1 MQFYFQHN
9 KTKLMRRLIFPIV
22 IFIALSFTAK
32 SQTDL
37 KTINDIQTTVNYY
50 LDGGTNGDSV
60 MFSKAFV
67 PDGQMRYMRNDT
79 LFNVSLKDFMA
90 RARNNG
96 VKQDRKTKI
105 ESIQVFGNAATA
117 KLTIEYPTF
126 YFHDI
131 MSLLKTK
138 DGWKIVSKIF
148 YREDKAK

>member
-1 MQFYFQHN
+1 M
-9 KTKLMRRLIFPIV
+9 KKLLLVNIFLV
-22 IFIALSFTAK
+22 IALAGNAQADPVSVK
-32 SQTDL
+32 E
-37 KTINDIQTTVNYY
+37 IETVCNYY
-50 LDGGTNGDSV
+50 LQGGTNGDSV

-96 VKQDRKTKI
+96 VKLDRTTRI

-138 DGWKIVSKIF
+138 EGWKIVSKIF
-148 YREDKAK
+148 YREEKSK

>member
-1 MQFYFQHN
+1 M
-9 KTKLMRRLIFPIV
+9 KKIFCILSIV
-22 IFIALSFTAK
+22 FSSAVVKA
-32 SQTDL
+32 QTDPA
-37 KTINDIQTTVNYY
+37 TTRDIETVCNYY

-79 LFNVSLKDFMA
+79 LFNILLKDFTA
-90 RARNNG
+90 RIRNTG
-96 VKQDRKTKI
+96 IKQNRTTKI

-131 MSLLKTK
+131 IGLLKTK
-138 DGWKIVSKIF
+138 EGWKIVSKIF
-148 YREDKAK
+148 YREEKKN

>member
-1 MQFYFQHN
+1 MRKIIFSIAAIIAFSFAG
-9 KTKLMRRLIFPIV
+9 KT
-22 IFIALSFTAK
+22 
-32 SQTDL
+32 QTDL
-37 KTINDIQTTVNYY
+37 KTMQEIQTALTYY

-60 MFSKAFV
+60 LFSKAFV

-79 LFNVSLKDFMA
+79 VMNVALKDFMA
-90 RARNNG
+90 RMRNTG
-96 VKQDRKTKI
+96 TKQERKTKI
-105 ESIQVFGNAATA
+105 ENIQVFGNAASA

-138 DGWKIVSKIF
+138 DGWKIVGKIF

>member
-1 MQFYFQHN
+1 MR
-9 KTKLMRRLIFPIV
+9 KLMFLTV
-22 IFIALSFTAK
+22 ILVSFVFKGKA
-32 SQTDL
+32 QTDL
-37 KTINDIQTTVNYY
+37 KTIQEIQTTVNYY

-67 PDGQMRYMRNDT
+67 GDGQMRYMRNDT
-79 LFNVSLKDFMA
+79 LFNMSLKDFMA

-138 DGWKIVSKIF
+138 DGWKIVNKIF
-148 YREDKAK
+148 YREDKSK

>member
-1 MQFYFQHN
+1 
-9 KTKLMRRLIFPIV
+9 MRKIIFSGVIV
-22 IFIALSFTAK
+22 LTFSFTTKA
-32 SQTDL
+32 QTDL
-37 KTINDIQTTVNYY
+37 KTIQEIQTVLAYY

-79 LFNVSLKDFMA
+79 IFNVSLKDFMA

-105 ESIQVFGNAATA
+105 ESIQVFGNAASA
-117 KLTIEYPTF
+117 KLTIENPTF

-138 DGWKIVSKIF
+138 DGWKIVGKIF
-148 YREDKAK
+148 YREDKSK

>member
-1 MQFYFQHN
+1 
-9 KTKLMRRLIFPIV
+9 MRKIIFSSV
-22 IFIALSFTAK
+22 IILTSSFTTKA
-32 SQTDL
+32 QTDL
-37 KTINDIQTTVNYY
+37 KTIQEIQTVLTYY
-50 LDGGTNGDSV
+50 LDGGTNGDSL

-79 LFNVSLKDFMA
+79 IFNVSLKDFMA

-105 ESIQVFGNAATA
+105 ESIQVFGNAASA
-117 KLTIEYPTF
+117 KLTIENPTF

-138 DGWKIVSKIF
+138 DGWKIVGKIF
-148 YREDKAK
+148 YREEKAK

>member
-1 MQFYFQHN
+1 MKKN
-9 KTKLMRRLIFPIV
+9 ITAIMLILCAV
-22 IFIALSFTAK
+22 TSHA
-32 SQTDL
+32 QTDT
-37 KTINDIQTTVNYY
+37 KTIEDIQTVCRYY
-50 LDGGTNGDSV
+50 LDGGTNNDSLL
-60 MFSKAFV
+60 FSKAFV
-67 PDGQMRYMRNDT
+67 PDGQMRYVRNDT

-90 RARNNG
+90 RVRNTG
-96 VKQDRKTKI
+96 IKQERKTKI

-148 YREDKAK
+148 YREEKVTTK

>member
-1 MQFYFQHN
+1 
-9 KTKLMRRLIFPIV
+9 MRKLIF
-22 IFIALSFTAK
+22 FIAILIAFSFTTKA
-32 SQTDL
+32 QTDL
-37 KTINDIQTTVNYY
+37 KTMQEIQTVLTYY

-79 LFNVSLKDFMA
+79 VFNVSLKDFMA
-90 RARNNG
+90 RARNTG

-105 ESIQVFGNAATA
+105 ESIQVFGNAASA

-138 DGWKIVSKIF
+138 DGWKIVGKIF

>member
-1 MQFYFQHN
+1 
-9 KTKLMRRLIFPIV
+9 MRKIIFSTV
-22 IFIALSFTAK
+22 ILVALSFNAK
-32 SQTDL
+32 AQTDL
-37 KTINDIQTTVNYY
+37 KTMQEIQTVLTYY
-50 LDGGTNGDSV
+50 LDGATNSDSL

-96 VKQDRKTKI
+96 VKLDRKTKI
-105 ESIQVFGNAATA
+105 ENIQVFGNAASA

-138 DGWKIVSKIF
+138 DGWKIVGKIF

>member
-1 MQFYFQHN
+1 
-9 KTKLMRRLIFPIV
+9 MRKIIFFTV
-22 IFIALSFTAK
+22 ILFSFSFAAK
-32 SQTDL
+32 AQTDI
-37 KTINDIQTTVNYY
+37 KTIQEIQTVLTYY

-79 LFNVSLKDFMA
+79 IFNVSLKDFMA

-105 ESIQVFGNAATA
+105 ESIQVFGNAASA
-117 KLTIEYPTF
+117 KLTIENPTF

-131 MSLLKTK
+131 MTLLKTK
-138 DGWKIVSKIF
+138 DGWKIVGKIF
-148 YREDKAK
+148 YREDKSK

>member
-1 MQFYFQHN
+1 
-9 KTKLMRRLIFPIV
+9 MRKIIFSTAVLI
-22 IFIALSFTAK
+22 SFSFAGK
-32 SQTDL
+32 AQTDL
-37 KTINDIQTTVNYY
+37 KTMQEIQTALTYY

-79 LFNVSLKDFMA
+79 VMNVALKDFMA
-90 RARNNG
+90 RMRNTG
-96 VKQDRKTKI
+96 TKQERKTKI
-105 ESIQVFGNAATA
+105 ENIQVFGNAASA
-117 KLTIEYPTF
+117 KLTIEYSTF

-138 DGWKIVSKIF
+138 DGWKIVGKIF

>member
-1 MQFYFQHN
+1 MRKIIFSTVILFTFSYT
-9 KTKLMRRLIFPIV
+9 TK
-22 IFIALSFTAK
+22 A
-32 SQTDL
+32 QTDL
-37 KTINDIQTTVNYY
+37 KTMQEIQTVLTYY
-50 LDGGTNGDSV
+50 LDGGTNGDSL

-67 PDGQMRYMRNDT
+67 PDGQMRFMRNDT
-79 LFNVSLKDFMA
+79 IFNVSLKDFMA

-105 ESIQVFGNAATA
+105 ENIQVFGNVASA

-138 DGWKIVSKIF
+138 DGWKIVGKIF
-148 YREDKAK
+148 YREDKSK

>member
-1 MQFYFQHN
+1 MK
-9 KTKLMRRLIFPIV
+9 KTILAFATAFILMIV
-22 IFIALSFTAK
+22 GLTAK

-37 KTINDIQTTVNYY
+37 KTIQDIQTTLNYY
-50 LDGGTNGDSV
+50 LDGGTFEDSV

-67 PDGQMRYMRNDT
+67 PDGQLRFIRNDT
-79 LFNVSLKDFMA
+79 LFNISLKDFMA
-90 RARNNG
+90 RARNTRG
-96 VKQDRKTKI
+96 KQDRKTKI

-148 YREDKAK
+148 YREEKAK